1 MPDIPTSAQLLAD
14 LQPTKPFFVGIDSD
28 GCVFDTMEIKHK
40 ECFIPNIIKHFKLQ
54 AVSKYVR
61 EASEFVNLYSQWR
74 GTNRWPALV
83 ITFDLLRDRKE
94 VLNRGVRIPDIP
106 SIRAFVESGF
116 PQSNDGLQAY
126 IAKRGSDD
134 ELSRAMVW
142 STAVNEAVDDMV
154 EGDTPSPYV
163 REILER
169 LPADTDIVVVSGTP
183 TGALRKEWD
192 VHKIDG
198 FVRLI
203 AGQEMGKKNVHLQ
216 LAAGGKY
223 PADHQIMMGDSPG
236 DLKAAQA
243 VGAHFFPINPGHEE
257 ASWERFYKEGIDA
270 FLEGRYSREF
280 QDELLAEFEAL
291 LPENPPWV

>member
-1 MPDIPTSAQLLAD
+1 MPDIPAAAQPLAD

-94 VLNRGVRIPDIP
+94 VLNRGVRMPDIP

-126 IAKRGSDD
+126 IAEKGSDD

-142 STAVNEAVDDMV
+142 STAVNAAVDDMV
-154 EGDTPSPYV
+154 EGVTPFPYV
-163 REILER
+163 RESLER
-169 LPADTDIVVVSGTP
+169 LQAETDIVVVSGTP

-192 VHKIDG
+192 EHKIDG

-257 ASWERFYKEGIDA
+257 ASWERFYKEGIEA

-280 QDELLAEFEAL
+280 QDELLAEFQAL